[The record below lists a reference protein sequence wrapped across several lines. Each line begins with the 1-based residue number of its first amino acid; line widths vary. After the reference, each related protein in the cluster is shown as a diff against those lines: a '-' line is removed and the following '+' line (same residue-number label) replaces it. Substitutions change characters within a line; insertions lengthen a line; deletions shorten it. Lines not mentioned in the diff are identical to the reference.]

1 MSEML
6 LTAYNGAILGPIAKF
21 LGWIMNGMYILMEK
35 IGISNVG
42 LSIILFTI
50 VIYMLLFP
58 LTYKQQK
65 FSKLS
70 QKMNPEL
77 QAVQKKYKDK
87 KDPTS
92 MQNMQTETQMIYEK
106 YGVSPAGS
114 CGQML
119 IQFPLLLALY
129 RVFMNVPA
137 YISSVKQVYMGL
149 VDNIMATSGYQDTMA
164 QLVTDL
170 NLRTVAVDFT
180 ATDTTTL
187 QNYIVDVLYKMNSS
201 GWDALKSA
209 FPGLTDSISSTY
221 GVVSHVNQFLTLNIS
236 DTPLEIIKSGFAN
249 HSYLIAVLA
258 LLIPVISYLTQ
269 VLSIKLMPTASG
281 SDNDQMAQQMKM
293 MNRTMPLFSL
303 VMCFTV
309 PVGLGIYWIASAVVR
324 SIQQFVLNKHFD
336 KIDLD
341 DIIAKNQEKAKK
353 RREKMGIS
361 ENQITNAARMN
372 TRQVSAPSPK
382 SSVKTTAEKEL
393 EAEKAAAKKA
403 NARPDSMAAK
413 ANLVRD
419 FNERNNKK
427 NENQIEYEV
436 VDKGSAGFLGIARRD
451 AVIKVRKKYTVEGSI
466 REFLEKIFAAM
477 ELKVEILITQ
487 NEDDN
492 TYNVELKGDDMGIL
506 IGKRGQTLDSL
517 QYLTNLAVNKQSEEY
532 IKVKIDTEDYR
543 KRRKETLENLAKN
556 IAYKVKRTKRPVSL
570 EPMNPFE
577 RRVIHSAL
585 QNDKFVTTHSEG
597 DEPYRHVVV
606 TLKRDRDR

>member
-149 VDNIMATSGYQDTMA
+149 VDNIMATSGYQDTMT
-164 QLVTDL
+164 QLVADL

-201 GWDALKSA
+201 GWDALKGA

-324 SIQQFVLNKHFD
+324 SIQQLLINRHLNKMNIDDLVNENMKKMEAKRAKEGLPPQKITNQAHQSVKNIN
-336 KIDLD
+336 KIDKGMSGSD
-341 DIIAKNQEKAKK
+341 EANRAKK
-353 RREKMGIS
+353 VEEAYQNASHAKEGS
-361 ENQITNAARMN
+361 IT
-372 TRQVSAPSPK
+372 
-382 SSVKTTAEKEL
+382 
-393 EAEKAAAKKA
+393 
-403 NARPDSMAAK
+403 AK
-413 ANLVRD
+413 ANMVKAFD
-419 FNERNNKK
+419 EKNKK
-427 NENQIEYEV
+427 
-436 VDKGSAGFLGIARRD
+436 K
-451 AVIKVRKKYTVEGSI
+451 
-466 REFLEKIFAAM
+466 
-477 ELKVEILITQ
+477 
-487 NEDDN
+487 
-492 TYNVELKGDDMGIL
+492 
-506 IGKRGQTLDSL
+506 
-517 QYLTNLAVNKQSEEY
+517 
-532 IKVKIDTEDYR
+532 
-543 KRRKETLENLAKN
+543 
-556 IAYKVKRTKRPVSL
+556 
-570 EPMNPFE
+570 
-577 RRVIHSAL
+577 
-585 QNDKFVTTHSEG
+585 
-597 DEPYRHVVV
+597 
-606 TLKRDRDR
+606 